1 VFLPCVPVSQAREA
15 IAIWLAILATH
26 PPAGELQ
33 DGLGG
38 LGTGH
43 GFQGVVVRNTV
54 VPTWAYPGWGAS
66 YVTPAGAPQTTAEGY
81 LLARAMTNL
90 PEQKV
95 ARVLKGAWATWLN
108 WHTTDAQLAAALG
121 LRMPAVPAPPG
132 PPRTPGP
139 GSTVVPPGGGRQNP
153 LCTA

>member
-1 VFLPCVPVSQAREA
+1 
-15 IAIWLAILATH
+15 
-26 PPAGELQ
+26 
-33 DGLGG
+33 
-38 LGTGH
+38 
-43 GFQGVVVRNTV
+43 
-54 VPTWAYPGWGAS
+54 
-66 YVTPAGAPQTTAEGY
+66 
-81 LLARAMTNL
+81 MTNL